1 MRKLA
6 ALAALLVAVAL
17 PSTASGQIFLGARLG
32 YAVPWGD
39 VMKDWAVDR
48 SVRSQIPV
56 TIDLGLKLGKALSVG
71 AYAAYGFAQ
80 PSRGWQDDCDLS
92 NSSCSAADLRVG
104 AQVSLHATNTEA
116 TELWGGVGFGY
127 EELRTEDSKGLIPE
141 LTFKGYD
148 ATLQGGLDFLVSPS
162 LQIGPFVSATVG
174 RFTRTVTATEAE
186 ITDKELHGW
195 LQAGL
200 RGFFTL

>member
-1 MRKLA
+1 MRKLT

-17 PSTASGQIFLGARLG
+17 PSAASAQIFLGARLG

-39 VMKDWAVDR
+39 AMKDWAVDE
-48 SVRSQIPV
+48 SIKSQIPV
-56 TIDLGLKLGKALSVG
+56 TIDLGLKLGKALSFG

-80 PSRGWQDDCDLS
+80 PSEGRQDDCDVS
-92 NSSCSAADLRVG
+92 NSTCSAASLRVG
-104 AQVSLHATNTEA
+104 AQVSLHAANTGA

-162 LQIGPFVSATVG
+162 LRIGPFVSATVG
-174 RFTRTVTATEAE
+174 RFSKTETTAEVDIAN
-186 ITDKELHGW
+186 KELHGW